1 MSRKKQLPKWLAL
14 LLVLVLGLLLI
25 ITLLKPS
32 NHNSGSGDLLDRRVE
47 KPVAPPITSKDA
59 KPEVMAEEIEPEIET
74 PLAQRVESGLAFVLD
89 DVGYD
94 MPALRRILDLS
105 IPVAIAVIPD
115 APYAEE
121 AAILAHEKGQVVMLH
136 LPMEPTSEKYRKK
149 MTPYFLHEKMDRM
162 TLRES
167 FLKSLT
173 KVPYVEGVNNHMGS
187 YLTELSEPMRWV
199 MQLCREK
206 ELFFIDSKTS
216 NKSVAAEMAETMDV
230 AWASRQIFLDH
241 DLDPEAMQAAWQ
253 KAESCL
259 AKGYRCVVIGHPHKE
274 TVAFLEA
281 QISRASLD
289 TLIPVSQL
297 LRGGE
302 STVQAKATTA
312 ELM

>member
-1 MSRKKQLPKWLAL
+1 MSRKKHLPKWLAL

-25 ITLLKPS
+25 ISLIKPS
-32 NHNSGSGDLLDRRVE
+32 NQNSGSGNALNRHIA
-47 KPVAPPITSKDA
+47 KPVTPAITVTDA
-59 KPEVMAEEIEPEIET
+59 EPEVMPEEVESDVQP
-74 PLAQRVESGLAFVLD
+74 PLAQRVESGLALVLD

-121 AAILAHEKGQVVMLH
+121 SATLAHEKGQMVMLH

-149 MTPYFLHEKMDRM
+149 MTPYFLHEKMDRS

-167 FLKSLT
+167 FLKSLAQ
-173 KVPYVEGVNNHMGS
+173 VPYVEGVNNHMGS
-187 YLTELSEPMRWV
+187 YLTELPEPMRWV
-199 MQLCREK
+199 MQVCQEK
-206 ELFFIDSKTS
+206 ELFFVDSKTS
-216 NKSVAAEMAETMDV
+216 NKSVAAEMAESMHV

-253 KAESCL
+253 KAEACL

-281 QISRASLD
+281 QFSRSSLD
-289 TLIPVSQL
+289 ALIPVAQL

-302 STVQAKATTA
+302 PAVQAKAATA